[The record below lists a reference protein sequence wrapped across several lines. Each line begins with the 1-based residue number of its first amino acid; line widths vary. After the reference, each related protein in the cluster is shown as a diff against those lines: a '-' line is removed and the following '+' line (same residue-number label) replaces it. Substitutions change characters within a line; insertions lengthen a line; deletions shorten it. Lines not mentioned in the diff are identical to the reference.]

1 MSARDPRALA
11 VLAGAS
17 LLIVAGCSSGSGDSG
32 TGGGGG
38 STGTKY
44 PTAAAHI
51 ATLLQRPSTLNITEP
66 IGKTIP
72 TGKTIGY
79 IQCGSPACVGNGDAL
94 DEAAK
99 TLGWTVNRINAGL
112 TAESIKSAWGQ
123 AASQHPDAVVT
134 SGFSRALFNPELAQL
149 AAAKIP
155 VIDLTTAD
163 NPGDGLTAVYGYG
176 LQWAT
181 QGTILGDYLLANA
194 GSQAVKAVTVT
205 VSAYANLGMIA
216 DGLRKEVT
224 GQCGDCSVASLDVP
238 VSSLGSDLP
247 SRITSYLSAHPDINW
262 VYVGFADM
270 VTGLPA
276 ALSSAGLGKVKLVTI
291 DDTATSQNYMR
302 NGQSLVMSAGFDIHE
317 MMWRAVDYLA
327 RTWTGASTTQNTAVD
342 GLPVWVV
349 TKDNLPPAGSGYLAY
364 VPEYQAQYKRLWGVS

>member
-1 MSARDPRALA
+1 MSARGIRALA
-11 VLAGAS
+11 ALAGAAT
-17 LLIVAGCSSGSGDSG
+17 LIAGCDSGSTDSG
-32 TGGGGG
+32 GGGNGG

-44 PTAAAHI
+44 PQAAAYI
-51 ATLLQRPSTLNITEP
+51 ATLMQRPTALNITESIGKSVP
-66 IGKTIP
+66 PGKTID
-72 TGKTIGY
+72 Y

-99 TLGWTVNRINAGL
+99 TLGWKVNRINAGL

-176 LQWAT
+176 SQWAT
-181 QGTILGDYLLANA
+181 QGKILADYMLANA
-194 GSQAVKAVTVT
+194 GSQPVKAVTVT

-216 DGLRKEVT
+216 DGLSKEVA
-224 GQCGDCSVASLDVP
+224 GQCGDCAVASLDVP
-238 VSSLGSDLP
+238 VSSIGSDLP
-247 SRITSYLSAHPDINW
+247 SRITSYLSAHPDVNW

-327 RTWTGASTTQNTAVD
+327 RTWAGASTTQNTAVD

-349 TKDNLPPAGSGYLAY
+349 TKDNLPAAGSGYLAY
-364 VPEYQAQYKRLWGVS
+364 VEQFQTQYKKLWGVS

>member
-1 MSARDPRALA
+1 MPARGIR
-11 VLAGAS
+11 VLATLIGAAA
-17 LLIVAGCSSGSGDSG
+17 LVAGCSSGNDDSGSG
-32 TGGGGG
+32 TGGG
-38 STGTKY
+38 SASTKY
-44 PTAAAHI
+44 PQAAAHI
-51 ATLLQRPSTLNITEP
+51 AKLMQRPSTLNITDP
-66 IGKTIP
+66 IGKPIPAGRTIA
-72 TGKTIGY
+72 Y

-99 TLGWTVNRINAGL
+99 ALGWTVDRINAGL
-112 TAESIKSAWGQ
+112 TAESIKAAWGQ
-123 AASQHPDAVVT
+123 ATSAHPDAVVT

-149 AAAKIP
+149 AAAKVP

-163 NPGDGLTAVYGYG
+163 EPGDGLTAIYGYG
-176 LQWAT
+176 PQWAT
-181 QGTILGDYLLANA
+181 QGQILGDYLLANA
-194 GSQAVKAVTVT
+194 GSAPVKALTVT

-224 GQCGDCSVASLDVP
+224 GACGDCTVAALDVP
-238 VSSLGSDLP
+238 VSSIGSDLP
-247 SRITSYLSAHPDINW
+247 SRLTSYLSAHPDINW

-276 ALSSAGLGKVKLVTI
+276 ALSSAGLGKVKLITI

-327 RTWTGASTTQNTAVD
+327 RTWTGVPTTQNTAVD
-342 GLPVWVV
+342 GLP
-349 TKDNLPPAGSGYLAY
+349 
-364 VPEYQAQYKRLWGVS
+364 